1 MYGPVNVLR
10 ALVYV
15 KMGLVVVAWTV
26 LVDVIVVETVGE
38 TTEVE
43 TILLVV

>member
-1 MYGPVNVLR
+1 
-10 ALVYV
+10 
-15 KMGLVVVAWTV
+15 MGLVVVAWTV